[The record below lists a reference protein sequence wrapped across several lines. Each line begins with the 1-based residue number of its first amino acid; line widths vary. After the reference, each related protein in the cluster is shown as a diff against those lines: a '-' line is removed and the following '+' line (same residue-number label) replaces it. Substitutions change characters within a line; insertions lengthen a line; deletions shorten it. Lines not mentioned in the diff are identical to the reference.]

1 MTHQASLSHPTRA
14 ARTPPAAAQPAF
26 QPPGLWRAHA
36 GLAVWIVGFAL
47 LYGGHALGCAYAW
60 APGTLTAALAW
71 AWALQLA
78 LLAAMCGSSVRR
90 ACRLAKTPREP
101 GSPRFLAFLTGIV
114 DLSALVSVIVI
125 GFPILMVATCV

>member
-1 MTHQASLSHPTRA
+1 MTHQASLSPPTRA
-14 ARTPPAAAQPAF
+14 TRMPSAAVPPAF

-60 APGTLTAALAW
+60 APSALTATLAW
-71 AWALQLA
+71 AWVLQLA
-78 LLAAMCGSSVRR
+78 LLAAMCGASVRR
-90 ACRLAKTPREP
+90 ACRLAKTPRTP

-114 DLSALVSVIVI
+114 DLSALVSVLVI
-125 GFPILMVATCV
+125 GFPILMVSSCV